1 MSLSLFV
8 RVVTVECLKL
18 KRTLAL
24 GMVVLAPV
32 TVVILHGLILYAGG
46 ERSVRGGGDAWSQL
60 CTNSVSMW
68 TLLMMPMFVTLE
80 TSLLAGLE
88 HNGNWKAVLTLPA
101 PRWAVYIAK
110 LLVAVGLLWMAH
122 VVLFAGTLASAST
135 LRLVQP
141 SLKLDALPLDPLF
154 WPLVSIS
161 TAALLGLAIQHWVSI
176 RWASF
181 TAAIGFGMFAMITGF
196 VFANA
201 AAWGRLWPWSL
212 AIHSVRP
219 NTPGEVDLVLAGMI
233 GAIVVALLG
242 SIEFSRRDIP

>member
-1 MSLSLFV
+1 MPLSLFV

-46 ERSVRGGGDAWSQL
+46 ERVVRGGRDAWSQL
-60 CTNSVSMW
+60 CTNSVGMW

-110 LLVAVGLLWMAH
+110 LLVAVGLLWLQGAAAQRRLH
-122 VVLFAGTLASAST
+122 DDGLRRWRCSRRCSTSSRPRRSAS
-135 LRLVQP
+135 
-141 SLKLDALPLDPLF
+141 
-154 WPLVSIS
+154 
-161 TAALLGLAIQHWVSI
+161 
-176 RWASF
+176 
-181 TAAIGFGMFAMITGF
+181 
-196 VFANA
+196 
-201 AAWGRLWPWSL
+201 
-212 AIHSVRP
+212 
-219 NTPGEVDLVLAGMI
+219 
-233 GAIVVALLG
+233 
-242 SIEFSRRDIP
+242 